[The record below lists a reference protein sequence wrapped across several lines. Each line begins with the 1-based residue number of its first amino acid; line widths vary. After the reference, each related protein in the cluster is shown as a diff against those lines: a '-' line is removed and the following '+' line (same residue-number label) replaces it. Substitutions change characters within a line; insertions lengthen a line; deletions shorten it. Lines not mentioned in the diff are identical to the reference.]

1 MPTKKDYWSH
11 RKNIQSDKKSQE
23 ICKTPLQK
31 NMGTHTATGE
41 EYPLPFLGVHCFSY
55 KLPWKYKNL
64 VVPKG
69 TTEKRS
75 RQASLED

>member
-23 ICKTPLQK
+23 ICKTLLQK

-41 EYPLPFLGVHCFSY
+41 EYPLPFVGVHYFSH
-55 KLPWKYKNL
+55 KLP
-64 VVPKG
+64 
-69 TTEKRS
+69 
-75 RQASLED
+75 